1 LELVKQELLSPA
13 PVRSTSNLDTLQR
26 TFARIL
32 VIVLPKKKHRT
43 VQLKFSSFPRMWC
56 KTHMVPG
63 VFNFGAINNVS
74 SALYTKSFTPKIK
87 VWGSCRTVL
96 DILVKIKI
104 CLSRCI
110 ELQALCN
117 IVQVA
122 TNNQFFR
129 QKSSWIS
136 IVQVN

>member
-1 LELVKQELLSPA
+1 MRSPA
-13 PVRSTSNLDTLQR
+13 PVRNISNLDTLR
-26 TFARIL
+26 RSFARIL
-32 VIVLPKKKHRT
+32 VIMLPKKKHRT
-43 VQLKFSSFPRMWC
+43 VQFKCSSFPRMWC

-87 VWGSCRTVL
+87 VWGSRRSVL
-96 DILVKIKI
+96 DILVKRKI
-104 CLSRCI
+104 CLLRCI

-117 IVQVA
+117 TVHVA

-136 IVQVN
+136 IVLVN